1 MDSTLQNKASGSQY
15 TVPNKFQLLA
25 PSVSRHETDGICIWN
40 QVTHSKSNDLYKIV
54 MAEKNIVQET
64 FPVLGMSCASCSA
77 RVEKTLNHQSGVK
90 KAVVNYASA
99 TATVEYDPTSCSSET
114 LQQAVQAAGYDLLIN
129 QDGNTLEEAEEA
141 HNKKFSALKFR
152 TTWAIILSM
161 PVVIIGMFFM
171 DMPHANPIMWA
182 LSTPVVFWLGR
193 GFFTSAWKQLQHGS
207 ANMDTLVAISTGTAY
222 LFSLFNM
229 LFPDFWLS
237 RGIHPHVYFEAASV
251 IIAFILLGRLLEE
264 KAKGNTSTAIKKLMG
279 LQPKT
284 VTIIVD
290 EGHAVPHSS
299 FERVIP
305 IEQIR
310 PGDIVLVKPGERI
323 AVDGIVTEGSSY
335 VDESMLSGEPV
346 AVSKHKDAKVFA
358 GTINQKGSFRFRAEK
373 IGTDT
378 LLAKIIHMVQDA
390 QGSKAP
396 VQQLVDKI
404 AGIFVPTIIGIAVLA
419 FIAWMLLDG
428 TGGFTHGLLAFV
440 TVVIIACPC
449 ALGLATPT
457 AIMVGIGK
465 GAERGILI
473 KDAESLEIA
482 KKIDTV
488 VLDKTGTVTEGKPV
502 VSKLIWNTQAMTP
515 GTGAT
520 AGNALSD
527 IFYSLE
533 KLSEHPLAEAVV
545 NHLKESASIDIQD
558 FESITGKGVKGR
570 AQGRTYLAGNRKLLE
585 ENHIA
590 IPPSLQ
596 EEATRLTSEAQTV
609 IWFADEENVLAIAGI
624 TDRIKETSI
633 RAVSELHAAGIE
645 VHMLTGDNEATA
657 REIARKAGIAHYQ
670 ASVLPQDK
678 AAFVSRLQAEGRKV
692 AMVGD
697 GINDSAALAQA
708 DLSIA
713 MGGGSDIAMD
723 VAKMTIISS
732 DLTKIP
738 EALCLSRLTVRTI
751 RQNLFWAFIYNII
764 GVPIAAGILYPIN
777 GFLLN
782 PMIAGA
788 AMAFSSVSVVTNSL
802 RLKRKK
808 IETAESPAATPAGQ
822 PENKVEPST
831 ENVMKKEFKVEGMM
845 CNHCRM
851 HVEKALNSM
860 EGIHATV
867 TLDPP
872 VATVEFSDGEKT
884 LEELQKVVTKEAGD
898 YTLKA

>member
-1 MDSTLQNKASGSQY
+1 M
-15 TVPNKFQLLA
+15 
-25 PSVSRHETDGICIWN
+25 
-40 QVTHSKSNDLYKIV
+40 
-54 MAEKNIVQET
+54 
-64 FPVLGMSCASCSA
+64 GMSCASCSA

-738 EALCLSRLTVRTI
+738 EALKLSRLTVRTI

-764 GVPIAAGILYPIN
+764 GVPVAAGVLYPVN

-808 IETAESPAATPAGQ
+808 IESAESPAIDPAGQ
-822 PENKVEPST
+822 PGNKVEPST
-831 ENVMKKEFKVEGMM
+831 EKIMRKEFKVEGMM

-860 EGIHATV
+860 EGVHATV
-867 TLDPP
+867 TLNPP
-872 VATVEFSDGEKT
+872 VATVEFPEGEKT
-884 LEELQKVVTKEAGD
+884 LDELQAAVTAKAGD
-898 YTLKA
+898 YTLKE

>member
-1 MDSTLQNKASGSQY
+1 M
-15 TVPNKFQLLA
+15 
-25 PSVSRHETDGICIWN
+25 
-40 QVTHSKSNDLYKIV
+40 
-54 MAEKNIVQET
+54 
-64 FPVLGMSCASCSA
+64 GMSCASCSA
-77 RVEKTLNHQSGVK
+77 RVEKTLNRQPSVRR
-90 KAVVNYASA
+90 ATVNYASA
-99 TATVEYDPTSCSSET
+99 TATVEYDSQNCSPEA
-114 LQQAVQAAGYDLLIN
+114 LQQAVQNAGYDLLIK
-129 QDGNTLEEAEEA
+129 QDENTPDKVEQA
-141 HNKKFSALKFR
+141 HDKKYRALKFR
-152 TTWAIILSM
+152 ATWAIVLSV
-161 PVVIIGMFFM
+161 PVMVIGMFFM
-171 DMPHANPIMWA
+171 DMPYANLIMW
-182 LSTPVVFWLGR
+182 LFSTPVVFWLGR
-193 GFFTSAWKQLQHGS
+193 SFFTSAWKQLKHGT
-207 ANMDTLVAISTGTAY
+207 ANMDTLVANSTGIAY

-229 LFPDFWLS
+229 LFPEFWLE

-264 KAKGNTSTAIKKLMG
+264 KAKGNTSSAIRKLMG
-279 LQPKT
+279 LQPQT
-284 VTIIVD
+284 VTVIT
-290 EGHAVPHSS
+290 GPSS
-299 FERVIP
+299 EKVVP

-310 PGDIVLVKPGERI
+310 PGDIILVKPGERI

-346 AVSKHKDAKVFA
+346 AVAKQKNAKVFA
-358 GTINQKGSFRFRAEK
+358 GTINQKGSFRFSAEK
-373 IGTDT
+373 VGTDT

-390 QGSKAP
+390 QDSKAP
-396 VQQLVDKI
+396 VQQLADKI
-404 AGIFVPTIIGIAVLA
+404 AGIFVPVIIGIAVLS

-428 TGGFTHGLLAFV
+428 QNGFTHGLLALV
-440 TVVIIACPC
+440 TVLIIACPC

-473 KDAESLEIA
+473 KDAESLETA

-502 VSKLIWNTQAMTP
+502 VGDLIWATQ
-515 GTGAT
+515 T
-520 AGNALSD
+520 AAHEN

-545 NHLKESASIDIQD
+545 RHLQNARDVSIDN
-558 FESITGKGVKGR
+558 FESITGRGVKGESD
-570 AQGRTYLAGNRKLLE
+570 GKTYYAGNRKLLE
-585 ENHIA
+585 ENRITVSR
-590 IPPSLQ
+590 SLSD
-596 EEATRLTSEAQTV
+596 EAARLAADAQTV
-609 IWFADEENVLAIAGI
+609 IWFADSENALAIAGI
-624 TDRIKETSI
+624 TDQIKQSSI
-633 RAVSELHAAGIE
+633 QAVSELQAAGIE
-645 VHMLTGDNEATA
+645 VYMLTGDNEATA
-657 REIARKAGIAHYQ
+657 QEIARKAGILHYR
-670 ASVLPQDK
+670 AGMLPQDK
-678 AAFVSRLQAEGRKV
+678 AAFIGSLQKNGRKV
-692 AMVGD
+692 AMAGA

-738 EALCLSRLTVRTI
+738 EALKLSRLTVRTI

-764 GVPIAAGILYPIN
+764 GVPVAAGVLYPVN

-808 IETAESPAATPAGQ
+808 IETAESPASTPAGQ

-860 EGIHATV
+860 EGVHATV
-867 TLDPP
+867 TLNPP
-872 VATVEFSDGEKT
+872 VAVVEFSESEKT
-884 LEELQKVVTKEAGD
+884 LDELQAVVTAQAGD
-898 YTLKA
+898 YTLKE

>member
-1 MDSTLQNKASGSQY
+1 M
-15 TVPNKFQLLA
+15 
-25 PSVSRHETDGICIWN
+25 
-40 QVTHSKSNDLYKIV
+40 
-54 MAEKNIVQET
+54 
-64 FPVLGMSCASCSA
+64 GMSCASCSA

-99 TATVEYDPTSCSSET
+99 TATVEYDPTNCSSEA

-545 NHLKESASIDIQD
+545 NHLKESAPIDIQY

-633 RAVSELHAAGIE
+633 RAVSELRAAGIE

-738 EALCLSRLTVRTI
+738 EALKLSRLTVRTI

-764 GVPIAAGILYPIN
+764 GVPVAAGVLYPVN

-802 RLKRKK
+802 RLKREK
-808 IETAESPAATPAGQ
+808 IETAESPASTPAGQ

>member
-1 MDSTLQNKASGSQY
+1 MANKS
-15 TVPNKFQLLA
+15 
-25 PSVSRHETDGICIWN
+25 
-40 QVTHSKSNDLYKIV
+40 
-54 MAEKNIVQET
+54 IVQET

-77 RVEKTLNHQSGVK
+77 RVEKTLNHQSGVR
-90 KAVVNYASA
+90 KASVNYASA
-99 TATVEYDPTSCSSET
+99 MATVEYDSQHCSPEV
-114 LQQAVQAAGYDLLIN
+114 LQQAVQNAGYDLLIR
-129 QDGNTLEEAEEA
+129 QDEGTADEVEQA
-141 HNKKFSALKFR
+141 HDKKYRALKFR
-152 TTWAIILSM
+152 ATWAIVLSVPIM
-161 PVVIIGMFFM
+161 VIGMFFM
-171 DMPHANPIMWA
+171 DMPYANLIMWL

-193 GFFTSAWKQLQHGS
+193 SFFASAWKQLKHGS
-207 ANMDTLVAISTGTAY
+207 ANMDTLVANSTGIAY

-229 LFPDFWLS
+229 LFPEFWLE

-264 KAKGNTSTAIKKLMG
+264 KAKGNTSSAIKKLMG

-284 VTIIVD
+284 VTVIVD
-290 EGHAVPHSS
+290 SS
-299 FERVIP
+299 SEKVVP
-305 IEQIR
+305 IERIR
-310 PGDIVLVKPGERI
+310 PGDIILVKPGERI
-323 AVDGIVTEGSSY
+323 AVDGKVTEGSSY
-335 VDESMLSGEPV
+335 VDESMLSGEPIAV
-346 AVSKHKDAKVFA
+346 AKQKEAKIFA
-358 GTINQKGSFRFRAEK
+358 GTINQKGSFRFSAEK
-373 IGTDT
+373 VGTDT

-404 AGIFVPTIIGIAVLA
+404 AGIFVPVIIGIAILS
-419 FIAWMLLDG
+419 FIIWMLLDG
-428 TGGFTHGLLAFV
+428 QSGFTHGLLALV
-440 TVVIIACPC
+440 TVLIIACPC

-502 VSKLIWNTQAMTP
+502 VSDLVWAVR
-515 GTGAT
+515 T
-520 AGNALSD
+520 AGIED
-527 IFYSLE
+527 VFYSLE

-545 NHLKESASIDIQD
+545 RHFQDARNVDIES
-558 FESITGKGVKGR
+558 FESITGRGVKGEWN
-570 AQGRTYLAGNRKLLE
+570 GKTYYAGNRKLLE
-585 ENHIA
+585 ENRINVSQ
-590 IPPSLQ
+590 SLSD
-596 EEATRLTSEAQTV
+596 EAARMTADAQTV
-609 IWFADEENVLAIAGI
+609 IWFADCETALAIAGI
-624 TDRIKETSI
+624 TDQIKQSSI
-633 RAVSELHAAGIE
+633 QAVGELQAAGID

-657 REIARKAGIAHYQ
+657 REIARKAGILHYK
-670 ASVLPQDK
+670 AGVLPQDK
-678 AAFVSRLQAEGRKV
+678 AAFINNLQKNGKIV
-692 AMVGD
+692 AMAGD

-738 EALCLSRLTVRTI
+738 EALKLSKLTVRTI

-764 GVPIAAGILYPIN
+764 GVPIAAGVLYPIN

-808 IETAESPAATPAGQ
+808 TGN
-822 PENKVEPST
+822 PENSVDNPTGLPEKEVEPLT
-831 ENVMKKEFKVEGMM
+831 EKIMKKEFKVEGMM

-860 EGIHATV
+860 DGIHATV
-867 TLDPP
+867 TLNPP
-872 VATVEFSDGEKT
+872 VATVEFSEGEKT
-884 LEELQKVVTKEAGD
+884 LDELQTAVTAKAGD
-898 YTLKA
+898 YTLKE

>member
-1 MDSTLQNKASGSQY
+1 MKQY
-15 TVPNKFQLLA
+15 TV
-25 PSVSRHETDGICIWN
+25 T
-40 QVTHSKSNDLYKIV
+40 
-54 MAEKNIVQET
+54 
-64 FPVLGMSCASCSA
+64 GMSCAACSS
-77 RVEKTLNHQSGVK
+77 RVEKAVSKVPGVTACSVSLLTNSMGVEGDVPPETVIH
-90 KAVVNYASA
+90 AV
-99 TATVEYDPTSCSSET
+99 ED
-114 LQQAVQAAGYDLLIN
+114 AGYGASLKGQGTAAQAQSASEAEDALKDRETPVLKHRLIASLGFLAVLMYMSMGHMMWGWPLPHFMDGNHVAMGLLQLLLAGIIMVIN
-129 QDGNTLEEAEEA
+129 Q
-141 HNKKFSALKFR
+141 KFFIS
-152 TTWAIILSM
+152 
-161 PVVIIGMFFM
+161 
-171 DMPHANPIMWA
+171 
-182 LSTPVVFWLGR
+182 
-193 GFFTSAWKQLQHGS
+193 GFKGLLHRAP
-207 ANMDTLVAISTGTAY
+207 NMDTLVALGSGASFIYSTYALFAMTDAQLKGNDTAVMSYMHEFYFESAAMILALITVGKMLEARSKGKTTDALKGLMKLAPKTAVIIRDGVETKVPIDEVKKGNVFVVRPGENIPVDGVVLEGTSAVNEAALTGESIPVDKAQGDPVSAATVNQSGY
-222 LFSLFNM
+222 LRCEATRVGEDTSLSQIIRMVSDAAATKAPIAKIADRVSGVFV
-229 LFPDFWLS
+229 PAVITIAVVTTIIWLLAGQTFGFALA
-237 RGIHPHVYFEAASV
+237 RGIS
-251 IIAFILLGRLLEE
+251 
-264 KAKGNTSTAIKKLMG
+264 
-279 LQPKT
+279 
-284 VTIIVD
+284 
-290 EGHAVPHSS
+290 
-299 FERVIP
+299 
-305 IEQIR
+305 
-310 PGDIVLVKPGERI
+310 VLVI
-323 AVDGIVTEGSSY
+323 S
-335 VDESMLSGEPV
+335 
-346 AVSKHKDAKVFA
+346 
-358 GTINQKGSFRFRAEK
+358 
-373 IGTDT
+373 
-378 LLAKIIHMVQDA
+378 
-390 QGSKAP
+390 
-396 VQQLVDKI
+396 
-404 AGIFVPTIIGIAVLA
+404 
-419 FIAWMLLDG
+419 
-428 TGGFTHGLLAFV
+428 
-440 TVVIIACPC
+440 CPC

-545 NHLKESASIDIQD
+545 NHLKESAPIDIQY

-585 ENHIA
+585 GNHIA

-633 RAVSELHAAGIE
+633 RAVSELRAAGIE

-788 AMAFSSVSVVTNSL
+788 AMAFSSVSVVSNSL
-802 RLKRKK
+802 LLKRKR
-808 IETAESPAATPAGQ
+808 IHEGE
-822 PENKVEPST
+822 ENKEVEPPT
-831 ENVMKKEFKVEGMM
+831 ETIMKKEFKVEGMM

-867 TLDPP
+867 TLNPP

>member
-1 MDSTLQNKASGSQY
+1 M
-15 TVPNKFQLLA
+15 
-25 PSVSRHETDGICIWN
+25 TD
-40 QVTHSKSNDLYKIV
+40 
-54 MAEKNIVQET
+54 KNIVQET
-64 FPVLGMSCASCSA
+64 FPVLGMSCASCAA
-77 RVEKTLNHQSGVK
+77 RIEKTLNRQSGVK
-90 KAVVNYASA
+90 IAAVNYASA
-99 TATVEYDPTSCSSET
+99 TATVEYDPKNCSSEA

-129 QDGNTLEEAEEA
+129 RDGNTLEEAEEA
-141 HNKKFSALKFR
+141 HNKKFTTLKLR
-152 TTWAIILSM
+152 TVWAVILSL

-171 DMPHANPIMWA
+171 DMPYANPIMWT
-182 LSTPVVFWLGR
+182 LSTPIVFWLGR
-193 GFFTSAWKQLQHGS
+193 GFFSSAWKQLRHGS

-284 VTIIVD
+284 VTVVGNEERIV
-290 EGHAVPHSS
+290 
-299 FERVIP
+299 P

-310 PGDIVLVKPGERI
+310 PGDIILVKPGERI

-346 AVSKHKDAKVFA
+346 AVSKQKDAKVFA

-373 IGTDT
+373 VGTDT

-419 FIAWMLLDG
+419 FIVWMMLDG
-428 TGGFTHGLLAFV
+428 TDGFTHGLLAFV

-482 KKIDTV
+482 KKVNTV

-502 VSKLIWNTQAMTP
+502 VSKLVWNTPTTTP
-515 GTGAT
+515 
-520 AGNALSD
+520 NPSISSKDVLPD

-533 KLSEHPLAEAVV
+533 KLSEHPLADAVV
-545 NHLKESASIDIQD
+545 NHLKESASIADIQD
-558 FESITGKGVKGR
+558 FETITGKGVKGR
-570 AQGRTYLAGNRKLLE
+570 TQGRIYFAGNLKLLE
-585 ENHIA
+585 ENRIA
-590 IPPSLQ
+590 ISRSLR
-596 EEATRLTSEAQTV
+596 EEATRLTAKAQTV
-609 IWFADEENVLAIAGI
+609 IWFADEENALAIAGI

-633 RAVSELHAAGIE
+633 RAVSELRAAGIE

-788 AMAFSSVSVVTNSL
+788 AMAFSSVSVVSNSL
-802 RLKRKK
+802 LLKRKR
-808 IETAESPAATPAGQ
+808 IHEGE
-822 PENKVEPST
+822 ENKEVEPPT
-831 ENVMKKEFKVEGMM
+831 ETIMKKEFKVEGMM

-867 TLDPP
+867 TLNPP